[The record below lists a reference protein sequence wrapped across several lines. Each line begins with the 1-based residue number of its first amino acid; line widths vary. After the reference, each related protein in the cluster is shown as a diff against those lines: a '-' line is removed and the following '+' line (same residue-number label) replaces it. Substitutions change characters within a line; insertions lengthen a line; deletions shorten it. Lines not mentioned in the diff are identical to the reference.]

1 MDEYLTLI
9 SLKVPGLKLRAL
21 RDSFPVY
28 IRCPSWWDWLVRILF
43 LNGLAYKPIA
53 QGWLPSILHC
63 WKFHIFI
70 SQIPWISIFTPSNN
84 HATFH
89 VISWKL
95 NQANFKLDNNSLVFL
110 GCDSL
115 EIQTG
120 KILLTAKSII
130 EIMLMY
136 GRYYVSKWV
145 SLFPG
150 CSIIL
155 WTGKTS
161 MYLQLNNKTY
171 ISNIYWFI
179 SSD

>member
-9 SLKVPGLKLRAL
+9 SLNVPGLKLRAL
-21 RDSFPVY
+21 KDSFPVY

-43 LNGLAYKPIA
+43 LDGLAYKPIA
-53 QGWLPSILHC
+53 QGWLPSIFHC
-63 WKFHIFI
+63 WNFTFSYLRLLESVSLLFQIVTQPYMYFHG
-70 SQIPWISIFTPSNN
+70 SWI
-84 HATFH
+84 
-89 VISWKL
+89 K
-95 NQANFKLDNNSLVFL
+95 QNFKLDNNSLVFL

-150 CSIIL
+150 CSITL
-155 WTGKTS
+155 CAGKTS
-161 MYLQLNNKTY
+161 IYL
-171 ISNIYWFI
+171 
-179 SSD
+179 